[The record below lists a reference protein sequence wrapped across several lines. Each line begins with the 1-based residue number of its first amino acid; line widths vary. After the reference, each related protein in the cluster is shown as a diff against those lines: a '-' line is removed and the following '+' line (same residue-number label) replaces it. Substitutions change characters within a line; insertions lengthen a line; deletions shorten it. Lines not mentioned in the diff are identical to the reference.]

1 MQVVN
6 MSGMQLCLMVDF
18 NVLKKLN
25 IKSIGRQVR
34 PLFARAPKI
43 FTNIFIFPIDKSK
56 NLCYN

>member
-34 PLFARAPKI
+34 PLFARAHFCAI
-43 FTNIFIFPIDKSK
+43 CHIDF
-56 NLCYN
+56 